1 MAKCQRLLKKGN
13 EENVQKSVHMVY
25 GRPYAENT
33 VAQKNKLLIKSY
45 EPENNSNH
53 TLF

>member
-1 MAKCQRLLKKGN
+1 MDDPVGKLSIINYL
-13 EENVQKSVHMVY
+13 
-25 GRPYAENT
+25 
-33 VAQKNKLLIKSY
+33 AQKNKLLIKSY